1 MTETDFITGMGMVS
15 LLGAT
20 TDEFERN
27 LLQGRHGIVPLPKER
42 KEGLTVQVTLP
53 RRGGDA
59 GNPAGLDGVPEPARA
74 HPGR

>member
-27 LLQGRHGIVPLPKER
+27 LFQGRHGIVPPA
-42 KEGLTVQVTLP
+42 P
-53 RRGGDA
+53 RNEKKA
-59 GNPAGLDGVPEPARA
+59 
-74 HPGR
+74 